1 MPQDLPVPGM
11 ASMKRDI
18 AVSRSR
24 ADDESGF
31 TNPLL
36 ATAASIGV
44 VVAGAALLEVALIP
58 GVLIGGT
65 AVLAPQYLPKL
76 GRGVRWLLD
85 SSFRRPLRSGVP
97 LPVRTDIQQS

>member
-1 MPQDLPVPGM
+1 M
-11 ASMKRDI
+11 ASMTRNT

-24 ADDESGF
+24 PDDGDDAGL
-31 TNPLL
+31 TNALV
-36 ATAASIGV
+36 ATAATVGV

-76 GRGVRWLLD
+76 G
-85 SSFRRPLRSGVP
+85 
-97 LPVRTDIQQS
+97 